1 MVLWMITPFQKD
13 DQLLQDIRRA
23 DASGQTFSL
32 WWLGQS
38 GFLVKFCDYYLLF
51 DPYLSDSLT
60 HKYAQT
66 DKPHVRMTELVI
78 DPRQL
83 DFVQVVT
90 STHNHTD
97 HLDGET
103 LEALLE
109 VNPTMELVVAA
120 ANHEFAAAR
129 AGVQKSRLTTV
140 DVDRVVESGPFRIQA
155 IPAAHEQIERDPKG
169 HYRCIGLVVEF
180 GEWCVYHSGDTIRYA
195 GMTERLS
202 QFAIDVAIL
211 PINGRRPERK
221 VSGNLWGHE
230 AAHLAHDIGAGV
242 VIPCHFEMF
251 EFNTVEPGPFIEC
264 AERLS
269 QPFCVLRCGERWSS
283 HAISSVEQV

>member
-1 MVLWMITPFQKD
+1 MITPFQKD

-38 GFLVKFCDYYLLF
+38 GFLVKFCDHCLLF

-60 HKYAQT
+60 QKYSET

-78 DPRQL
+78 DPRKL

-109 VNPTMELVVAA
+109 VNPTMKLVVAA

-129 AGVQKSRLTTV
+129 AGVQKSRVSTV
-140 DVDRVVESGPFRIQA
+140 DVGGVVESGPFRIQA
-155 IPAAHEQIERDPKG
+155 VPAAHEQIERDPG
-169 HYRCIGLVVEF
+169 GRYRCIGFVVEF

-195 GMTERLS
+195 GMKERLS

-211 PINGRRPERK
+211 PINGRLPERK
-221 VSGNLWGHE
+221 VPGNLWGHE
-230 AAHLAHDIGAGV
+230 AAQLACDIGAGV

-251 EFNTVEPGPFIEC
+251 EFNTVDPGRFIEC

-283 HAISSVEQV
+283 HESSSGTQA